1 MKGLQMRFS
10 KGLGWIGTGMLVVGV
25 VSGLSGCSM
34 TPQVNGEASVDR
46 SFEAGRATPLGIV
59 VTDEGGRV
67 PQGGA
72 TEIETS
78 CLQALMSKNYELVER
93 AKLSSLVIS
102 ELRFQQSGLT
112 DADAVQLGKL
122 TNAKAMMLVQVTD
135 LRSVQSGNERSFIT
149 FTRERARLTMRIID
163 VQTGKLMWLASSQGS
178 NSAIGGSEP
187 IELVKKMVTETIAK
201 LPAPG
206 EPATPSLAAA
216 AK

>member
-1 MKGLQMRFS
+1 MKLS
-10 KGLGWIGTGMLVVGV
+10 KSLGWIGSGMLAVGL
-25 VSGLSGCSM
+25 VSVLSGCSM
-34 TPQVNGEASVDR
+34 TPQVKGEASVDR
-46 SFEAGRATPLGIV
+46 SFDAGRANPLGIV

-78 CLQALMSKNYELVER
+78 CLQALMGKNYELVER

-135 LRSVQSGNERSFIT
+135 LQSVQSGNGQSFIT

-163 VQTGKLMWLASSQGS
+163 VQTGKLLWLASSQGT
-178 NSAIGGSEP
+178 NAAIGGSEP
-187 IELVKKMVTETIAK
+187 IELVKKMVADTIAK

-206 EPATPSLAAA
+206 ESALTPLATAS
-216 AK
+216 K